1 MVDFLYKNFLQTFQL
16 LFLRV
21 GLSGKNYQNFK
32 DLNFKQNDFINYKI
46 IKHYVVKDNFIS
58 NVNILD
64 AHMFNFLF
72 FYQKLGGKKG
82 IELSKKNI
90 FLWFKK
96 FKYNKKF
103 LWNTNYASKRFINLI
118 YSYDFICSISNEK
131 EVAQINKI
139 LNFHIK
145 RITFELGL
153 KKIDS
158 ISSNEILALVLIEC
172 CKNSLDTKINK
183 KIDNFINIQIDENS
197 VHKSYNILEHARF
210 LNNLIEIRNIFLFFK
225 IETSKNFKNT
235 VLAMTS
241 VLKTYQHTD
250 TSLPLFNGC
259 NNNHNKVIE
268 KILEKEQFVKTK
280 TLSKLTNGI
289 ATYKDLKKILFFDVV
304 QPSNLE
310 IHRELGAGSLAIE
323 ISAYGEKIITNCGGS
338 EVGGKNPGYLKY
350 SAAHSTIILDNTN
363 ISEIK
368 ESDFNKNFIKKVNFE
383 IKDQDKLF
391 IFSGTHNGYLTN
403 YKKICKRT
411 LSISKKKE
419 LVRGEDTIISTQSMI
434 KKNVFHIRFHLMPE
448 ISTTITEN
456 KKNVIIK
463 TKKNNIWMFRS
474 NKEMLIEKSIFVR
487 NDIAN
492 ETKQIVISGITSTLN
507 TKVEWSLEKI

>member
-1 MVDFLYKNFLQTFQL
+1 MFDYLYKNFLRTFQL
-16 LFLRV
+16 FFLRL
-21 GLSGKNYQNFK
+21 GLDGKNYQNFK

-46 IKHYVVKDNFIS
+46 IKHYVVKDNFIK

-64 AHMFNFLF
+64 GHMFNFLF

-82 IELSKKNI
+82 IQLSKKNI

-96 FKYNKKF
+96 FKYNKNF
-103 LWNTNYASKRFINLI
+103 FWSNNYASKRFINLV

-131 EVAQINKI
+131 EIAQINKI

-145 RITFELGL
+145 RITFELRI
-153 KKIDS
+153 KNNDS
-158 ISSNEILALVLIEC
+158 ISSSEILALVLIEC
-172 CKNSLDTKINK
+172 CKNSLNTKINK

-197 VHKSYNILEHARF
+197 MHKSYNILEHAKF

-225 IETSKNFKNT
+225 IEISQDFRNSI
-235 VLAMTS
+235 LAMTS

-250 TSLPLFNGC
+250 KSLPLFNGC
-259 NNNHNKVIE
+259 NNNHNSAIE
-268 KILEKEQFVKTK
+268 KILEKEQFVKTQ
-280 TLSKLTNGI
+280 TFTKLKNGI
-289 ATYKDLKKILFFDVV
+289 AVYKDLKKILFFDVV
-304 QPSNLE
+304 QPSTFE
-310 IHRELGAGSLAIE
+310 IHKDLGAGSLAIE

-338 EVGGKNPGYLKY
+338 EAGGKNPAYLKY

-368 ESDFNKNFIKKVNFE
+368 EFGFSKDFVKKVNFE
-383 IKDQDKLF
+383 TKNDDNSL
-391 IFSGTHNGYLTN
+391 IFSGTHNGYLMN

-411 LSISKKKE
+411 LYINKNRE
-419 LVRGEDTIISTQSMI
+419 LLRGEDTIISTQSII

-492 ETKQIVISGITSTLN
+492 ETKQIVISGITSSLN